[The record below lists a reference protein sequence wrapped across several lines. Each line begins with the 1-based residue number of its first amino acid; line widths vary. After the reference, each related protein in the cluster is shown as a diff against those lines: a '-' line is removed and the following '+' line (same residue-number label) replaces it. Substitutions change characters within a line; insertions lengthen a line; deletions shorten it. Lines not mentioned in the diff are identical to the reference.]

1 MEARKEVQFKLV
13 LLGNSSVGKTSLIN
27 RFTKDEFTEFE
38 EPTIGASFLTKKVP
52 LDDGSTV
59 KFDLWDTAGQERYK
73 SLAPMYYKGAAAA
86 LVVFDVT
93 APESF
98 EGAKDWVRELQQNAP
113 PSIIIAL
120 AGNKVDLGNR
130 RVTTDQGKELAQR
143 HSLMY
148 FELSAKTGE
157 RVQEAFRELAKRLPK
172 GQARKDLGVSLG
184 QPAFK
189 PAASGGCCT

>member
-1 MEARKEVQFKLV
+1 MEPRKEVQFKLV
-13 LLGNSSVGKTSLIN
+13 LLGNSSVGKTSIIN
-27 RFTKDEFTEFE
+27 RFAKDEFTEFE

-120 AGNKVDLGNR
+120 AANKVDLSNR
-130 RVTTDQGKELAQR
+130 RVSTEQGKELAQR

-148 FELSAKTGE
+148 FEMSAKTGE
-157 RVQEAFRELAKRLPK
+157 CVQEGFRELAKRLPK
-172 GQARKDLGVSLG
+172 GQNRKDQGVSLG

-189 PAASGGCCT
+189 PAASGGCCS

>member
-1 MEARKEVQFKLV
+1 MDPRKEVQFKLV
-13 LLGNSSVGKTSLIN
+13 LLGNASVGKTSIIG
-27 RFTKDEFTEFE
+27 RFTRDEFTEFE
-38 EPTIGASFLTKKVP
+38 EPTIGASFLTKRLP

-93 APESF
+93 SAESF

-113 PSIIIAL
+113 PSIVIAL
-120 AGNKVDLGNR
+120 AGNKIDLSPR
-130 RVTTDQGKELAQR
+130 RVSTEQGKELAQR

-148 FELSAKTGE
+148 FEVSAKTGE
-157 RVQEAFRELAKRLPK
+157 HVQEAFQELGKRLPK
-172 GQARKDLGVSLG
+172 TPVRKDFGVNLAQTG
-184 QPAFK
+184 QKQQP
-189 PAASGGCCT
+189 SGGCCS